1 MIKIGNIAFNGIPK
15 VAIVVSDKELNS
27 SIESRNIDIVEIRL
41 DQFKRLDTSYVRKN
55 IAARKNL
62 NLPLI
67 LTIRSKKEGG
77 NRIIPEKSK
86 SKLFKDIISLVDAVD
101 IELQSP
107 VLSTVVNIAKKNKKI
122 IIISWHDLKLTPND
136 KILTDI
142 LNKAKAKGAHI
153 VKIATKANNAE
164 DVNRLMR
171 FTQKNKSKNII
182 TIALGSIGAISR
194 LSFPMAGSL
203 ITYSY
208 INKPSGL
215 GQIPL
220 DILQEQ
226 LRLFYP
232 QYNQHII
239 EKSGL
244 ISRDC

>member
-1 MIKIGNIAFNGIPK
+1 MIKIGNLTLNGMPR
-15 VAIVVSDKELNS
+15 VAIAVSDKERNS
-27 SIESRNIDIVEIRL
+27 SIASRNIDIVEIRL
-41 DQFKRLDTSYVRKN
+41 DQFERLDVSYIREN
-55 IAARKNL
+55 IAARRDL

-67 LTIRSKKEGG
+67 LTIRSIKEGG
-77 NRIIPEKSK
+77 KKSISNGFK
-86 SKLFKDIISLVDAVD
+86 SRLFKDIISLVDAVD
-101 IELQSP
+101 IELRSSL
-107 VLSTVVNIAKKNKKI
+107 VSTVTDIAKRNKKI
-122 IIISWHDLKLTPND
+122 IVISWHDFKSTPND
-136 KILTDI
+136 KILTNI
-142 LNKAKAKGAHI
+142 LNEAKAKGAHI

-164 DVNRLMR
+164 DVNRLMK

-182 TIALGSIGAISR
+182 TIALGNIGAISR

-220 DILQEQ
+220 DVLQEQ

-244 ISRDC
+244 IESA